1 MARGD
6 FPSAKQDQFV
16 LRLPDG
22 MRDTIKEAADHNG
35 RSMNAEIVARL
46 EASFDPSANKDA
58 QIEWLSDYLEQEQK
72 ERSDLLEALNG
83 QERILQKI
91 TDSHRTLTILAKS
104 IGDAFLAEGERS
116 DVLRV
121 LASGLADV
129 DVDLSADPSEPVP
142 KQPWEE

>member
-46 EASFDPSANKDA
+46 EASFDPSANKDD
-58 QIEWLSDYLEQEQK
+58 QIEWLTGYLEQQQE

-83 QERILQKI
+83 QERLLQKMA
-91 TDSHRTLTILAKS
+91 DGHRTLTILAKA
-104 IGDAFLAEGERS
+104 IGDAFLSHGDRS
-116 DVLRV
+116 DILTV
-121 LASGLADV
+121 LAAGLRDV
-129 DVDLSADPSEPVP
+129 EPDLSNDPSEELP
-142 KQPWEE
+142 KQPWE

>member
-1 MARGD
+1 
-6 FPSAKQDQFV
+6 
-16 LRLPDG
+16 

-104 IGDAFLAEGERS
+104 IGDAFLVEGERS